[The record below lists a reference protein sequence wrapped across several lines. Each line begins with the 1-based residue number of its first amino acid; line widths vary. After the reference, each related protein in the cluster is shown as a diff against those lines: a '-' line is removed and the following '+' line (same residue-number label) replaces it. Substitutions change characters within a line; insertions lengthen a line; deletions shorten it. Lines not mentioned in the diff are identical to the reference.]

1 MDLQYFLNVLWKR
14 KWLLFVVGLTA
25 AIATFFLVGL
35 TPYKF
40 KSQAVIETNVLNNLR
55 LDVLNDNPFMQEYQT
70 KSKFSQ
76 LMQLMKSRPILK
88 LLSEELLHHDLSAD
102 GMEIEPFRIP
112 ETDED
117 MSYSREELD
126 DFMSVLASSK
136 DSLNA
141 PLMKKHNRVKYSELA
156 EAFGYD
162 IETLSEDLEVKRN
175 AESDYITVEFTSD
188 HPGLSYFAVQKFC
201 DEFLNY
207 YEQEIVDNED
217 ASVTLFR
224 KEMRQ
229 KEREY
234 KSITNQLDSYRSKYN
249 IVDVEKQSGSMI
261 ERISELNVAIEKER
275 QEIVTQ
281 KKALAT
287 ATREI
292 SKISPEMND
301 GFAKKQYLNEDL
313 EEVQREIKKLN
324 NQFVAG
330 GRKDKKIAQR
340 LKNLRD
346 RREDLG
352 KQMAIYAVRNDR
364 LENSRLDDLLAKKL
378 DAEID
383 LKSAENSLK
392 GYEAEIAR
400 LTGDQSQMVRDDAG
414 FKKLESEW
422 MLAYDNYKAAKG
434 KFDVAQTKAG
444 IQENPLSLFEAPEVP
459 EKAEPKNRAILG
471 AFAGIASAIL
481 TTVFLF
487 LLAFFDNSFSSPI
500 QFKKM
505 SNLPFLGT
513 VNKLKNKQ
521 LDLGAIFAA
530 AGGDKKDAFFKES
543 IRKLR
548 FAMEASGAKT
558 FLVTSNK
565 PQEGKSFLL
574 LTLAYA
580 LSLNNRRVLLID
592 ANFKNNSLSA
602 MSNVPNDENPLLGG
616 IGRENAVSSAGSA
629 VGTQIMQMEGVDI
642 IGNAGDNRSAS
653 EVLAGKNFRS
663 VLRNYELDY
672 DFILIE
678 AAALNEYSDAREL
691 SHFTDKVILVADAE
705 NSMKHEDEESFAFL
719 RNLSGRF
726 LGTVLNKTNLK
737 NLN

>member
-55 LDVLNDNPFMQEYQT
+55 LNVLNDNPFLQEYQT

-88 LLSEELLHHDLSAD
+88 LMSEELLYHDLSVD
-102 GMEIEPFRIP
+102 ENERFRQP
-112 ETDED
+112 EVEEGV
-117 MSYSREELD
+117 SYSSMELE

-136 DSLNA
+136 DTLDA
-141 PLMKKHNRVKYSELA
+141 PRMQKHNRVKYSDLA

-162 IETLSEDLEVKRN
+162 IESLSEDLEVKRN
-175 AESDYITVEFTSD
+175 ADSDYITVEFTSE

-201 DEFLNY
+201 EEFLNY

-224 KEMRQ
+224 KEMKQ

-234 KSITNQLDSYRSKYN
+234 KAITNELDAYRDKHN
-249 IVDVEKQSGSMI
+249 IVDIEKQSGSII
-261 ERISELNVAIEKER
+261 ERISELNVAIENER
-275 QEIVTQ
+275 QEVLTQ
-281 KKALAT
+281 RKTLAT
-287 ATREI
+287 AKREI
-292 SKISPEMND
+292 SKISPEMVD
-301 GFAKKQYLNEDL
+301 GFAKKQYLREDL
-313 EEVQREIKKLN
+313 DKVQQEIKLLN
-324 NQFVAG
+324 NQYIAG
-330 GRKDKKIAQR
+330 GRKDKEKAIK

-352 KQMAIYAVRNDR
+352 KQMAIYTVKNDR
-364 LENSRLDDLLAKKL
+364 LEDRRLDDLLKKKV

-383 LKSAENSLK
+383 LKSAENSLA
-392 GYEAEIAR
+392 GYEAEIKR

-422 MLAYDNYKAAKG
+422 LLAYDNYKAAKG

-444 IQENPLSLFEAPEVP
+444 IQENPLSLFEVPEVP

-471 AFAGIASAIL
+471 AFAGVAGTIL

-487 LLAFFDNSFSSPI
+487 LLAFFDNSFSSPT

-513 VNKLKNKQ
+513 INRLNDKQ
-521 LDLGAIFAA
+521 LDLGSIF
-530 AGGDKKDAFFKES
+530 GTTGTNKSNIFFKES

-548 FAMEASGAKT
+548 FAIEASGAKT

-565 PQEGKSFLL
+565 AQEGKSFVL

-616 IGRENAVSSAGSA
+616 IGRENTVAGTGSP
-629 VGTQIMQMEGVDI
+629 VGAQTMHMEGVDI

-678 AAALNEYSDAREL
+678 TAALNEYSDAREL

-705 NSMKHEDEESFAFL
+705 NSMKREDEESFSFL
-719 RNLSGRF
+719 RGLSGRF

-737 NLN
+737 NLG

>member
-25 AIATFFLVGL
+25 AVSAFFLVGL

-55 LDVLNDNPFMQEYQT
+55 LNVLNDNPFLQEYQT

-88 LLSEELLHHDLSAD
+88 LMSEELLYHDLSAD
-102 GMEIEPFRIP
+102 GVEKEPFRIP

-117 MSYSREELD
+117 MSYSRTELE
-126 DFMSVLASSK
+126 DFMIVLSSSK
-136 DSLNA
+136 DTLNA
-141 PLMKKHNRVKYSELA
+141 PRMQKHNRVKYSDLA

-162 IETLSEDLEVKRN
+162 IESLSEDLEVKRN
-175 AESDYITVEFTSD
+175 ADSDYITVEFTSE

-207 YEQEIVDNED
+207 YEQEIVDNENYD
-217 ASVTLFR
+217 VRLFR
-224 KEMRQ
+224 EEMDAKEN
-229 KEREY
+229 EY
-234 KSITNQLDSYRSKYN
+234 KSITNQLNNYRDKHN
-249 IVDVEKQSGSMI
+249 IVDIEKQSGSMI
-261 ERISELNVAIEKER
+261 ERISELNVAIQNER
-275 QEIVTQ
+275 QEILTQ

-301 GFAKKQYLNEDL
+301 GFAKKQFLNEEL

-324 NQFVAG
+324 NQFVSG
-330 GRKDKKIAQR
+330 GRRDKSLA
-340 LKNLRD
+340 LKLDNLRK

-352 KQMAIYAVRNDR
+352 KQMAIYSVSNDR
-364 LENSRLDDLLAKKL
+364 LENSRLDDLLAKKV

-392 GYEAEIAR
+392 GYEAEILR

-422 MLAYDNYKAAKG
+422 LLAYDNYKAAKS
-434 KFDVAQTKAG
+434 KFDQAQTKAG
-444 IQENPLSLFEAPEVP
+444 IQENPLSLFEVPEVP

-471 AFAGIASAIL
+471 AFAGVAGTIL

-487 LLAFFDNSFSSPI
+487 LLAFFDNSFSSPS

-513 VNKLKNKQ
+513 INKLKDKQ
-521 LDLGAIFAA
+521 LDLGSIFAA
-530 AGGDKKDAFFKES
+530 TDGHKQNAFFKES

-548 FAMEASGAKT
+548 FAIEASGAKT

-565 PQEGKSFLL
+565 AQEGKSFVL

-616 IGRENAVSSAGSA
+616 VGRENAVAGTGSA
-629 VGTQIMQMEGVDI
+629 VGTQAMRMDGVDI

-691 SHFTDKVILVADAE
+691 SHFTDKVILVANAE
-705 NSMKHEDEESFAFL
+705 NKMKHEDEESFSFL
-719 RNLSGRF
+719 RGLGGRF

-737 NLN
+737 NLG

>member
-1 MDLQYFLNVLWKR
+1 MDLQYFMNVLWKR

-25 AIATFFLVGL
+25 AISAFFLVGL

-55 LDVLNDNPFMQEYQT
+55 LNVLNDNPFLQEYQT

-88 LLSEELLHHDLSAD
+88 LMSEELLYHDLSMD
-102 GMEIEPFRIP
+102 ESERFRMPEVDEDKSYSSMEIE
-112 ETDED
+112 
-117 MSYSREELD
+117 
-126 DFMSVLASSK
+126 DFTRVLASLK
-136 DSLNA
+136 DTLDA
-141 PLMKKHNRVKYSELA
+141 PRMQKHNRMKYSELA

-162 IETLSEDLEVKRN
+162 IESLSEDLEVKRN
-175 AESDYITVEFTSD
+175 ADSDYITIEFTSE

-201 DEFLNY
+201 DEFLEY
-207 YEQEIVDNED
+207 YEQEIVENED
-217 ASVTLFR
+217 ASVTSFR
-224 KEMRQ
+224 EEMEVKEMD
-229 KEREY
+229 Y
-234 KSITNQLDSYRSKYN
+234 KAITNRLNAYRSEHN
-249 IVDVEKQSGSMI
+249 IVDVDKQSGSMI
-261 ERISELNVAIEKER
+261 ERISKLNVAIESER
-275 QEIVTQ
+275 QEVLTQ
-281 KKALAT
+281 RKALAT

-292 SKISPEMND
+292 SKIAPEMND
-301 GFAKKQYLNEDL
+301 GFAKKQFLNEDL
-313 EEVQREIKKLN
+313 EKVQQEIKKLN
-324 NQFVAG
+324 NKFVAE
-330 GRKDKKIAQR
+330 GRRDKKIAQK
-340 LKNLRD
+340 LANLRD
-346 RREDLG
+346 RREDLS
-352 KQMAIYAVRNDR
+352 KQMAIYTVSNNR
-364 LENSRLDDLLAKKL
+364 LEDSRLDDLLKKKV

-392 GYEAEIAR
+392 GYESEIAR

-422 MLAYDNYKAAKG
+422 LLAYDNYKAAKG

-444 IQENPLSLFEAPEVP
+444 IQENPLSLFEVPEVP

-471 AFAGIASAIL
+471 AFAGIASGIL

-513 VNKLKNKQ
+513 INKLKDKQ
-521 LDLGAIFAA
+521 LDLGAIFGATD
-530 AGGDKKDAFFKES
+530 GNKMNAFFKES

-548 FAMEASGAKT
+548 FAIEASGSKT

-565 PQEGKSFLL
+565 PQEGKSFVL

-602 MSNVPNDENPLLGG
+602 MSNVANDENPLLGG
-616 IGRENAVSSAGSA
+616 IGRENAVAGTGSSIGAGA
-629 VGTQIMQMEGVDI
+629 MRMEGVDI

-691 SHFTDKVILVADAE
+691 SHFTDKVILVTNAE
-705 NSMKHEDEESFAFL
+705 NSMKREDEESFAFL
-719 RNLSGRF
+719 RSLNGRL

-737 NLN
+737 NLA

>member
-14 KWLLFVVGLTA
+14 KWLLLVVGLTA
-25 AIATFFLVGL
+25 ATAAFFLVGL

-55 LDVLNDNPFMQEYQT
+55 LNVLNDNPFLQEYQT

-88 LLSEELLHHDLSAD
+88 LMSEELLYHDLSAD
-102 GMEIEPFRIP
+102 GIENEPFRIP
-112 ETDED
+112 KTDDD
-117 MSYSREELD
+117 MSYSRTELE
-126 DFMSVLASSK
+126 DFTIVLASSK

-141 PLMKKHNRVKYSELA
+141 TRMQKHNRMKYSDLA

-162 IETLSEDLEVKRN
+162 IESLEEDLEVKRN
-175 AESDYITVEFTSD
+175 ADSDYITVEFTSE

-224 KEMRQ
+224 KEMMT
-229 KEREY
+229 KEKEY
-234 KSITNQLDSYRSKYN
+234 KLTMNRLDAYRDEHN

-261 ERISELNVAIEKER
+261 ERISELNVAIERER
-275 QEIVTQ
+275 QEVLTQ
-281 KKALAT
+281 KKSLAT

-292 SKISPEMND
+292 SKIAPEMND

-313 EEVQREIKKLN
+313 EKVQRDIKKYN
-324 NQFVAG
+324 NQYLAG
-330 GRKDKKIAQR
+330 GRKDKKLEVKLA
-340 LKNLRD
+340 NLRE

-352 KQMAIYAVRNDR
+352 KQMAIYSVRNDR
-364 LENSRLDDLLAKKL
+364 LEDSRLDDLLKKKV

-392 GYEAEIAR
+392 GYESEIRR

-422 MLAYDNYKAAKG
+422 MLAYDNYKSAKS
-434 KFDVAQTKAG
+434 KFDQAQTKAG
-444 IQENPLSLFEAPEVP
+444 IQENPLSLFEVPEIP

-471 AFAGIASAIL
+471 AFAGVAGTIL

-487 LLAFFDNSFSSPI
+487 LLAFFDNSFSSPS

-513 VNKLKNKQ
+513 INKLTDKQ
-521 LDLGAIFAA
+521 LDLGAIF
-530 AGGDKKDAFFKES
+530 GNTDGDKKSTFFKES

-548 FAMEASGAKT
+548 FSIEASSAKT

-565 PQEGKSFLL
+565 PQEGKSFVL

-602 MSNVPNDENPLLGG
+602 MSNVPKDENPLLGG
-616 IGRENAVSSAGSA
+616 TGREGAIAGTGSSI
-629 VGTQIMQMEGVDI
+629 GTQAMQMEGVDI

-705 NSMKHEDEESFAFL
+705 NSMKREDEESFAFL
-719 RNLSGRF
+719 RGLGGRF

-737 NLN
+737 NLG

>member
-25 AIATFFLVGL
+25 AVATFFLVGL

-55 LDVLNDNPFMQEYQT
+55 LNVLNDNPFLQEYQT

-88 LLSEELLHHDLSAD
+88 LLSEELLYHDLSAD
-102 GMEIEPFRIP
+102 GVERKPFRIP

-117 MSYSREELD
+117 MSYSRSELE
-126 DFMSVLASSK
+126 DFMIVLASSK

-141 PLMKKHNRVKYSELA
+141 PRMQQHNRMKYSDLA

-162 IETLSEDLEVKRN
+162 IESLAKDLEVKRN
-175 AESDYITVEFTSD
+175 ADSDYITVEFTSE
-188 HPGLSYFAVQKFC
+188 HPGLSYFAIQKFC

-217 ASVTLFR
+217 AGVASTREEMEIKEQEFKSVTNRL
-224 KEMRQ
+224 
-229 KEREY
+229 
-234 KSITNQLDSYRSKYN
+234 NAYRDKHN
-249 IVDVEKQSGSMI
+249 IVDIEKQSGSMI
-261 ERISELNVAIEKER
+261 ERISELNVSIQTER
-275 QEIVTQ
+275 QEVLTQ
-281 KKALAT
+281 RKSLAT

-313 EEVQREIKKLN
+313 EKVQKEIKKLN
-324 NQFVAG
+324 NQFVAE
-330 GRKDKKIAQR
+330 GRKDTQLAQK
-340 LKNLRD
+340 LANLRIH
-346 RREDLG
+346 REDLG
-352 KQMAIYAVRNDR
+352 KQMALYTVSNDR
-364 LENSRLDDLLAKKL
+364 LENSRLDDLLKKKV

-383 LKSAENSLK
+383 LKSAENASK
-392 GYEAEIAR
+392 GYEAEIKR

-414 FKKLESEW
+414 FKELESEW
-422 MLAYDNYKAAKG
+422 TLAYDNYKSAKG
-434 KFDVAQTKAG
+434 TFDQAQTKAG
-444 IQENPLSLFEAPEVP
+444 IQENPLSLFEVPEVP
-459 EKAEPKNRAILG
+459 EKAEPKNRAILS
-471 AFAGIASAIL
+471 AFTGVAGTIL

-487 LLAFFDNSFSSPI
+487 LLAFFDNSFSSPS

-513 VNKLKNKQ
+513 VNKLKDKQ
-521 LDLGAIFAA
+521 LDLGVIFSST
-530 AGGDKKDAFFKES
+530 GGNKKGDFFKES

-548 FAMEASGAKT
+548 FAIEASGAKT

-565 PQEGKSFLL
+565 PKEGKSFVL

-580 LSLNNRRVLLID
+580 LSLNNHRILLID

-602 MSNVPNDENPLLGG
+602 MSNVPNDENSLLGG
-616 IGRENAVSSAGSA
+616 IGRETEVGGTGSSI
-629 VGTQIMQMEGVDI
+629 GTQGIRMEGVDI

-672 DFILIE
+672 DFILVE
-678 AAALNEYSDAREL
+678 AAALNDFSDAREL
-691 SHFTDKVILVADAE
+691 SQFTDKVILVADAE
-705 NSMKHEDEESFAFL
+705 NSMKREDEESFAFL
-719 RNLSGRF
+719 RGLSGRF
-726 LGTVLNKTNLK
+726 LGTVLNKANLK
-737 NLN
+737 NLG